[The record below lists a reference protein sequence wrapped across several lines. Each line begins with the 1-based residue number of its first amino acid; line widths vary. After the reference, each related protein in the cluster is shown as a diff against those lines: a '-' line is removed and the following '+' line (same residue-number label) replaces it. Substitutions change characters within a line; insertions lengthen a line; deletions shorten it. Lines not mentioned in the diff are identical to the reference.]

1 MADRINEIL
10 KKLSFEEKTQI
21 LTGIDAVHTKNLDE
35 YGIQSK
41 TLVDGPHGVRLS
53 EENNCTHFPNL
64 CCLAASWD
72 IQAAEKMGRALAD
85 ECKKHNID
93 MLLAPGVNIK
103 RTPFCGRNFE
113 YFSED
118 PVVAGEMCA
127 GYVNGLE
134 NEAVACSLKHFAAN
148 NQEKYRCVTSAEM
161 DERTL
166 REIYLKPFEIV
177 LKKANPTSVMCA
189 YNKLNSVWCSENA
202 FLLKEVLREEWGYEG
217 FVVSD
222 WGAVHDPV
230 KAVKAGLD
238 LQMPPNAGI
247 TDALKAGIENGDIT
261 MEDIDKAVESILKFV
276 LKDKAECIS
285 YDRNKQHSIAKDI
298 ASSGIVMLKNDNN
311 VLPLT
316 SKKYKKIAV
325 IGEFAQNPLVSG
337 QGSAEVNQL
346 PEYTDSPLQELS
358 KLLPD
363 VEINYREMYKRS
375 TYSENMIWPDLY
387 QPDFVNFIRESD
399 IVLIFAGSMTS
410 EDTEMFDRRSIEL
423 NPNYE
428 RVVEAAG
435 EHGKEV
441 VLVLQTGSAV
451 ALNRLKN
458 VTSSIIEMWLG
469 GEAAGAAVA
478 EVLCGIVNPSG
489 KLPETFPVKPRT
501 DMDYPGNGRYVLYNE
516 GLDVGYRYYD
526 KHPDEICYPF
536 GHGLSYTKFTYSD
549 INTEK
554 TTDGYTVTFKLKN
567 SGEYGGAEV
576 VQLYVSDVVATVSKP
591 VKELKAFKK
600 VYLKS
605 GDEKTVTMEL
615 KADDFAYYNVMLHSW
630 TAENGLYKVLIGSSS
645 QDIRLE
651 TEINYDEKMPY
662 SIQKHGDAMVGD
674 TTACFG

>member
-1 MADRINEIL
+1 MKNRIKDIL
-10 KKLSFEEKTQI
+10 EKMTFEEKTQI
-21 LTGIDAVHTKNLDE
+21 LTGMDAVHTKNFNE

-41 TLVDGPHGVRLS
+41 TLVDGPHGIRLDN
-53 EENNCTHFPNL
+53 EKNCTHFPNL
-64 CCLAASWD
+64 CSLAASWD
-72 IQAAEKMGRALAD
+72 VQTAEKMGKALAN
-85 ECKKHNID
+85 ECKKHHID

-134 NEAVACSLKHFAAN
+134 NEGVACSLKHFAAN
-148 NQEKYRCVTSAEM
+148 NQEKYRCVTSAEV

-177 LKKANPTSVMCA
+177 LKKSKPTSVMCA

-230 KAVKAGLD
+230 KALKAGLD
-238 LQMPPNAGI
+238 LHMPPNAGI
-247 TDALKAGIENGDIT
+247 TDALRAGIENGDIT
-261 MEDIDKAVESILKFV
+261 MEDIDKSVESILKFV

-285 YDRNKQHSIAKDI
+285 YDRQHQHLIAKDI

-316 SKKYKKIAV
+316 SKKYQKIAV
-325 IGEFAQNPLVSG
+325 IGEFASNPLVSG

-346 PEYTDSPLQELS
+346 SEYTDSPLQELR

-363 VEINYREMYKRS
+363 AEINYREMYKRS
-375 TYSENMIWPDLY
+375 AYSESMIWPDLY

-410 EDTEMFDRRSIEL
+410 EDTEMFDRRSLEL

-428 RVVEAAG
+428 RIIEAAK

-441 VLVLQTGSAV
+441 VLILQTGSAV
-451 ALNRLKN
+451 ILDRVKN
-458 VTSSIIEMWLG
+458 PASAIVEMWLG
-469 GEAAGAAVA
+469 GEAAGSAIA
-478 EVLCGIVNPSG
+478 EVLCGVVNPSG
-489 KLPETFPVKPRT
+489 KLPETFPTKPRT

-554 TTDGYTVTFKLKN
+554 TAEGYLVTFKLKN
-567 SGEYGGAEV
+567 SGEYDGAEV

-605 GDEKTVTMEL
+605 GEEKTVTMEL
-615 KADDFAYYNVMLHSW
+615 KADDLAYYNIMLHSW
-630 TAENGLYKVLIGSSS
+630 VAENGLYKLQIGSSS

-651 TEINYDEKMPY
+651 TEINHDEKMPY
-662 SIQKHGDAMVGD
+662 SMQKVGDAMVGD